1 MGQAIS
7 TTQWYVY
14 GRRNF
19 TQNGYLRH
27 VKNYDF
33 PVQSRANICRG
44 AEGADGADLGGKCV
58 VVTGANSGIGK
69 EIATYA
75 AAKGANVYMICR
87 SKDRA
92 ERARDE
98 IVKSTSNENVKVLLA
113 DVGELSQVKN
123 VVEKLQSKESE
134 VDCLVCN
141 AGVLLNDKKVTSD
154 GTESTIASHLFGGSY
169 FLTKLLTPQLESSA
183 EKGNDPRVVFVTSG
197 GMLLTKFPAWDV
209 ATNTAQGEKYDG
221 VMAYSRAKRGQVIL
235 AKELTKQNNGV
246 LYVTAHPGWSAT
258 PGVDD
263 AFGSD
268 KKYLEPLRTTWT
280 GAEGITWLLHANKS
294 KLQNGGFY
302 LDRMVQPTHISG
314 PFMTEGTFTKN
325 SESEI
330 SSFMQNLRNTC
341 GI

>member
-27 VKNYDF
+27 VKNYDS

-92 ERARDE
+92 EKARDE

-113 DVGELSQVKN
+113 DVGELSQVQN

-141 AGVLLNDKKVTSD
+141 AGVLLNDKKVTSN

-235 AKELTKQNNGV
+235 AKE
-246 LYVTAHPGWSAT
+246 
-258 PGVDD
+258 
-263 AFGSD
+263 
-268 KKYLEPLRTTWT
+268 
-280 GAEGITWLLHANKS
+280 
-294 KLQNGGFY
+294 
-302 LDRMVQPTHISG
+302 
-314 PFMTEGTFTKN
+314 
-325 SESEI
+325 
-330 SSFMQNLRNTC
+330 
-341 GI
+341 